1 MATSSSAARTTTPR
15 GPQKGIAWVDTVIVG
30 GLLLAAA
37 LVLYFF

>member
-1 MATSSSAARTTTPR
+1 MATSSSARTAPPR